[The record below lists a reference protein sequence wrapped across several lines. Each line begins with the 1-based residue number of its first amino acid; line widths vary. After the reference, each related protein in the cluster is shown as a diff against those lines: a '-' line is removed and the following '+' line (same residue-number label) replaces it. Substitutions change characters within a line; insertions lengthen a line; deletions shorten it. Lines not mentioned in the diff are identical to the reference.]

1 MLSVFLLPTGYR
13 VHHSTTLSV
22 RLLSPGCCM
31 PLRHGGGLWVR
42 TGGHAYRRCC
52 GDWSGCDTCLK
63 ITQVSNNYARVL
75 TLASSVLFVQIQAMF
90 YMTYCPPIKTVVYA
104 LRPRKH

>member
-13 VHHSTTLSV
+13 DHHSTTLSV
-22 RLLSPGCCM
+22 RLLLPGCCM

-52 GDWSGCDTCLK
+52 GCDTCPK

-75 TLASSVLFVQIQAMF
+75 TPASSVLFVQIQAM
-90 YMTYCPPIKTVVYA
+90 YVLHDLLPPIKTIVYA
-104 LRPRKH
+104 